1 MIPDWRTKILHAAEQ
16 LSLHTPTKETTRS
29 GALTPQLLSLG
40 IPEPMHHSWRSPL
53 AITEMSSAPK

>member
-16 LSLHTPTKETTRS
+16 LSLHTPTKETMRS

-40 IPEPMHHSWRSPL
+40 IPEPRHHNWRSPL
-53 AITEMSSAPK
+53 AITETSAAPK